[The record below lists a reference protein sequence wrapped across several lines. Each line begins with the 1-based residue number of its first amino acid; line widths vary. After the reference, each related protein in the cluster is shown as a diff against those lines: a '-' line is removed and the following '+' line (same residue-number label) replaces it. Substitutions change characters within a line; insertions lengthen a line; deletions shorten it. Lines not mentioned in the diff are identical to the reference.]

1 MKGHLPFVAVCLT
14 LVTRSSSPSCLGQIS
29 LAASITVPVGPQQSS
44 CEGGGNS
51 PHRLGSHL
59 REPCV
64 RFQNKET
71 RCLKGV
77 QVCSH
82 SKVDE
87 AEGLLQRWLFSVLV
101 VGVSLFIKLC
111 DVLHH
116 LKTHGQS

>member
-1 MKGHLPFVAVCLT
+1 MRGHLPFVAVCLT
-14 LVTRSSSPSCLGQIS
+14 LVTRTSSPSCLGQIS

-44 CEGGGNS
+44 CKGGNS

-71 RCLKGV
+71 SCIKRCPG
-77 QVCSH
+77 VCSH

-87 AEGLLQRWLFSVLV
+87 TEGLLQRWLFGVLV